1 VPSNDWY
8 WVFYSRHARL
18 QEFRVADF
26 IRYVECAPLTII
38 RTGHILSHPILC
50 AAIHSLSSFRFSQK
64 QLADGYGDDKTLA
77 PESPALGLLA
87 TAAT

>member
-1 VPSNDWY
+1 
-8 WVFYSRHARL
+8 
-18 QEFRVADF
+18 
-26 IRYVECAPLTII
+26 
-38 RTGHILSHPILC
+38 LC